1 MFAKFLIHNYFSML
15 ASIHVY
21 IPAFFLPSSFQG
33 YHKRSQKKLASLHL
47 SKGMSN
53 NHGCH
58 DPNKD
63 PEDKAR
69 LKHRKLKQG

>member
-33 YHKRSQKKLASLHL
+33 YHRGHKKNYHL
-47 SKGMSN
+47 STY
-53 NHGCH
+53 
-58 DPNKD
+58 
-63 PEDKAR
+63 
-69 LKHRKLKQG
+69 RKE